1 MEKIILQKTVCFFTI
16 DRLWRSHGECRI
28 KNALEEAMEK
38 LDNEVIEEMGE
49 NPNGTHHHLCCQWL
63 DLTNSVVIKT
73 RPCLCSFNPH
83 AL

>member
-1 MEKIILQKTVCFFTI
+1 MAPRRFPLLPPHNSGKQKTNRVY
-16 DRLWRSHGECRI
+16 LKVVLKMGAGQSHGECRI

-63 DLTNSVVIKT
+63 DLTNSVVI
-73 RPCLCSFNPH
+73 
-83 AL
+83 